1 MQEQTPDTILE
12 QQPAAAE
19 PEAAAQQP
27 AADTQ
32 QPAEA
37 AAPAKEEAPAQ
48 PAEPAAVTV
57 VRRSSHSTT
66 GTPQAVA
73 SRAAKRRLFTQRE
86 PSVPSML
93 RGRPHT
99 TPSAPWASRAAAA
112 ASATLFRLF
121 SSICGVTGVT
131 ISSEASHTASPVRRS
146 P

>member
-48 PAEPAAVTV
+48 PA
-57 VRRSSHSTT
+57 
-66 GTPQAVA
+66 
-73 SRAAKRRLFTQRE
+73 
-86 PSVPSML
+86 VPWWTS
-93 RGRPHT
+93 
-99 TPSAPWASRAAAA
+99 
-112 ASATLFRLF
+112 ASAIMQNPIISTL
-121 SSICGVTGVT
+121 
-131 ISSEASHTASPVRRS
+131 PD
-146 P
+146 